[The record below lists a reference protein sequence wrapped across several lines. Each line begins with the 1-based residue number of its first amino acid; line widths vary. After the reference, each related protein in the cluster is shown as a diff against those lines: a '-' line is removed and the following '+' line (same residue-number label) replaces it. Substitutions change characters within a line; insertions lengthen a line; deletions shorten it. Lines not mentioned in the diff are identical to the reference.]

1 MAGFTHSRRGTSL
14 IHSHT
19 SRSRRHAVV
28 ALATVAAL
36 VFTGCTDPNGGDG
49 ASAEFPKAHGP
60 RHAVLKNNN
69 PETVVQNPRQ
79 HLPAKVKSWDG
90 EDVTITDT
98 SRIIG
103 IDRPG
108 TITRTIYSLGL
119 GKSIIGRDKTADFPE
134 AKNIP
139 LVTTKAH
146 VLNAEKMIAAHPS
159 VVLVDVTVGPAAVL
173 RQLRSM
179 GIPVVYISPERSIK
193 GVGTTITEIGKALG
207 IDQKDIDKVIDH
219 TKKEI
224 DTATKRAQAMADG
237 RRIAVLVIRG
247 TNVAFI
253 GGPGSGAPELVE
265 ALGGVDVSKD
275 AGLTQNFTPMT
286 PEALAKAAPDTVI
299 VMSDGMKSAGGV
311 DGVVS
316 APGVAQTPA
325 GKNRSVVDILD
336 SALFSFGPG
345 EGAIIDALA
354 DALYG
359 KSAEK

>member
-28 ALATVAAL
+28 ALATAAAL

-207 IDQKDIDKVIDH
+207 IDQKDIDKLS
-219 TKKEI
+219 TTPRKKLTRLLNVHRQWPM
-224 DTATKRAQAMADG
+224 D
-237 RRIAVLVIRG
+237 AVLLSSLFAEL
-247 TNVAFI
+247 TSPSLVA
-253 GGPGSGAPELVE
+253 P
-265 ALGGVDVSKD
+265 
-275 AGLTQNFTPMT
+275 
-286 PEALAKAAPDTVI
+286 ALALLNWSKHSVEL
-299 VMSDGMKSAGGV
+299 MSV
-311 DGVVS
+311 RTLVS
-316 APGVAQTPA
+316 HRT
-325 GKNRSVVDILD
+325 SL
-336 SALFSFGPG
+336 L
-345 EGAIIDALA
+345 
-354 DALYG
+354 
-359 KSAEK
+359 

>member
-28 ALATVAAL
+28 ALATAAAL

-193 GVGTTITEIGKALG
+193 GCL
-207 IDQKDIDKVIDH
+207 
-219 TKKEI
+219 
-224 DTATKRAQAMADG
+224 
-237 RRIAVLVIRG
+237 
-247 TNVAFI
+247 
-253 GGPGSGAPELVE
+253 
-265 ALGGVDVSKD
+265 
-275 AGLTQNFTPMT
+275 
-286 PEALAKAAPDTVI
+286 
-299 VMSDGMKSAGGV
+299 
-311 DGVVS
+311 
-316 APGVAQTPA
+316 
-325 GKNRSVVDILD
+325 
-336 SALFSFGPG
+336 
-345 EGAIIDALA
+345 
-354 DALYG
+354 LYT
-359 KSAEK
+359 SPSPRD

>member
-28 ALATVAAL
+28 ALATAAAL

-119 GKSIIGRDKTADFPE
+119 G
-134 AKNIP
+134 
-139 LVTTKAH
+139 
-146 VLNAEKMIAAHPS
+146 
-159 VVLVDVTVGPAAVL
+159 TVSYTHLTLP
-173 RQLRSM
+173 
-179 GIPVVYISPERSIK
+179 
-193 GVGTTITEIGKALG
+193 
-207 IDQKDIDKVIDH
+207 
-219 TKKEI
+219 
-224 DTATKRAQAMADG
+224 TKR
-237 RRIAVLVIRG
+237 IA
-247 TNVAFI
+247 
-253 GGPGSGAPELVE
+253 
-265 ALGGVDVSKD
+265 
-275 AGLTQNFTPMT
+275 
-286 PEALAKAAPDTVI
+286 
-299 VMSDGMKSAGGV
+299 
-311 DGVVS
+311 
-316 APGVAQTPA
+316 
-325 GKNRSVVDILD
+325 
-336 SALFSFGPG
+336 
-345 EGAIIDALA
+345 
-354 DALYG
+354 
-359 KSAEK
+359 